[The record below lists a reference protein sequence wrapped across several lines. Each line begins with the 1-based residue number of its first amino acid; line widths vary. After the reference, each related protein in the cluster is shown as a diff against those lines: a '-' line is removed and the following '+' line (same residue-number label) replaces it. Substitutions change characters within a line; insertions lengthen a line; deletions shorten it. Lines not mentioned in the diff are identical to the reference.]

1 MVKISHPYTSVRDGC
16 DLPKAFYI
24 YILYVVVSPSVTF
37 QNQFRLLTCLP
48 GKTQKIAKP
57 HQGLRLEEY

>member
-24 YILYVVVSPSVTF
+24 YPTLVVSPPVTF
-37 QNQFRLLTCLP
+37 QDQFSLLTCLP
-48 GKTQKIAKP
+48 G
-57 HQGLRLEEY
+57 